1 MELNTGGNKLMTCV
15 VQVRE
20 KFLSLKKDAKVEV
33 VSEAEE
39 VWLISFHLSDVY

>member
-1 MELNTGGNKLMTCV
+1 MELNTGANKLMTC

>member
-1 MELNTGGNKLMTCV
+1 MTCV